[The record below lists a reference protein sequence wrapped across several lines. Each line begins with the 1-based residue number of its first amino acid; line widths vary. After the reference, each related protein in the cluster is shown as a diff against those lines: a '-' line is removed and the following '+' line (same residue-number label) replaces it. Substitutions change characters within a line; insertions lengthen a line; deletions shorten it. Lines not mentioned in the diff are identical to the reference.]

1 MPPRWRLPAAGPVLA
16 LLLAGLLAAGGGA
29 RGSALHAVTHT
40 VAASGEGE
48 VRLFGH
54 TADGTP
60 VEGLRV
66 GPAGVTAEGQPLGL
80 ALAAAFAALG
90 LAFDGAPA
98 TLKVVGGQLL
108 WEPAVAFPYLRAAP
122 AGLALT
128 YNATS
133 ASASVA
139 TAAWDAAAHPTS
151 GAFRIA
157 DANWLGTSCGG
168 GGGYSYSTSITFQ
181 VSLTG
186 LAGLAA
192 ASLAVPVETSCDP
205 TRQWPLWQ
213 QYDGAFAYGGA
224 RAVVSRGRLYVA
236 GKNQLYSGSHN
247 YLHEVFTNTK
257 QVRRLVDPPQKRAEF
272 EFVSLAPGEL
282 LIIGGQED
290 NAQRRD
296 VHRWKEGEG
305 WYDNPGM
312 LDARCCGF
320 GAGVIG
326 GKVYVA
332 GGYSG
337 GRTNKAEVFDP
348 ATRTWSRLPDMPSA
362 VYGTAGAVLDGKL
375 HVVAGNGASGR
386 TGGHWVFD
394 PTAAGGTGSWATKTG
409 ILPYGR
415 MNGNL
420 VVAEGVLW
428 LVGGESRSVNKYDAA
443 TDTWSAAT
451 DLPGTASEHAAA
463 FYNGQLVVIGGGNY
477 GTATNRWFL
486 GDLAQG

>member
-1 MPPRWRLPAAGPVLA
+1 MPPRRPVR
-16 LLLAGLLAAGGGA
+16 LLLAGLLLLLAAGRPGA

-80 ALAAAFAALG
+80 ALAAAFTALG
-90 LAFDGAPA
+90 LAFDGVPT

-128 YNATS
+128 YSATS
-133 ASASVA
+133 ASEAVA
-139 TAAWDAAAHPTS
+139 TAAWDAAS
-151 GAFRIA
+151 GAFRIT

-168 GGGYSYSTSITFQ
+168 GAGYTYSTSITFQ

-186 LAGLAA
+186 LAGLAT
-192 ASLAVPVETSCDP
+192 ASVAVAVETSCDP
-205 TRQWPLWQ
+205 TRQWPLWR
-213 QYDGAFAYGGA
+213 QYDGAFAYGDA

-236 GKNQLYSGSHN
+236 GKNQLFSGSHN
-247 YLHEVFTNTK
+247 YMHEIFTNTK
-257 QVRRLVDPPQKRAEF
+257 QVRRLADPPEKRAEF

-305 WYDNPGM
+305 WYDDPGM
-312 LDARCCGF
+312 LDVRCCGF

-326 GKVYVA
+326 AKVYVA

-337 GRTNKAEVFDP
+337 GATKKAEVFDP

-362 VYGTAGAVLDGKL
+362 VWGTSGAVLDGKL

-386 TGGHWVFD
+386 SGGHWVFD

-409 ILPYGR
+409 LPPEGRR
-415 MNGNL
+415 MNGKL
-420 VVAEGVLW
+420 VVADGVLW
-428 LVGGESRSVNKYDAA
+428 LVGGESQSVNKYDAA

-451 DLPGTASEHAAA
+451 DLPGTASKHAAV
-463 FYNGQLVVIGGGNY
+463 FYNGQLVVIGGGSW
-477 GTATNRWFL
+477 GGATNRWFL